1 MSKVSDRPKLK
12 RRNVLTGQPD
22 ERLALRLL
30 KRGFRPAAVEKVL
43 GLSDGHACT
52 LRKLAQKS
60 GMRFPVLA
68 QTHTAISR
76 AEYWECCGAAGIAP
90 DPDFEVR
97 SKGVPVAERDG
108 EPWPHQL
115 TYPKPWAPRTLAAG
129 EQADRIRAVAATL
142 RYVPAS
148 MAGGGEWRFGRECAE
163 SLADLIAYAPGPRY
177 VDDPRALRREPR
189 IYPEIV
195 SQSSPFSSS
204 AALCAE
210 VAA

>member
-1 MSKVSDRPKLK
+1 MSVERPRLR
-12 RRNVLTGQPD
+12 RRNVLTGQPE

-30 KRGFRPAAVEKVL
+30 KRGFRPAAVEKTL

-52 LRKLAQKS
+52 LRKLAQAT

-76 AEYWECCGAAGIAP
+76 AEYWECCEAAGIAP
-90 DPDFEVR
+90 DPNFEVR
-97 SKGVPVAERDG
+97 SKGLAVAERDG

-115 TYPKPWAPRTLAAG
+115 TYPRPWAPRTLEAG
-129 EQADRIRAVAATL
+129 LQAERIRAAAAKL
-142 RYVPAS
+142 RHVPAS
-148 MAGGGEWRFGRECAE
+148 MAGGGERHFGRECAE

-189 IYPEIV
+189 IFPEIV
-195 SQSSPFSSS
+195 SRSSPFSSS
-204 AALCAE
+204 AAMCAE